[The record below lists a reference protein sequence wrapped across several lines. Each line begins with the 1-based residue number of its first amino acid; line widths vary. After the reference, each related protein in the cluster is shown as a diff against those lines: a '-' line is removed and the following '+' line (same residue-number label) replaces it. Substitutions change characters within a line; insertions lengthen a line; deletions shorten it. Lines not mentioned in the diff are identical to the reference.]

1 MGNLRFDPL
10 STPAGTWLPG
20 ECLFSLASRYHR
32 MAGNFKSKT
41 TCLALFGHSRIGAAH
56 DLPGRIDEFVSR
68 TQGQLGSAHAIIYGH
83 TVLPYFLAFR
93 DSATAADAEFAMRG
107 GSIGSLKF
115 RLGLLTSRFRSHIPL
130 KGCCM
135 CMEADLRV
143 HHVGY
148 WHLDHQFPGVW
159 VCPVHGCALRE
170 YTMKVSG
177 QQRFDWLLPDD
188 VRALP
193 QAEPE
198 WSPELVG
205 KLTRL
210 ANAAI
215 SLGHLGRG
223 FHFDRARLAISHRT
237 QLHAAGL
244 LSDGGR
250 LRPGAVADHYLQFI
264 DGLQIVRELSAL
276 PQDRRTACAQVTRLL
291 YRPDSTTHPL
301 RELLLALWLHGSWD
315 SFMSHY
321 VSATPANEIDDHA
334 PDATLAASAP
344 DLRRAWAVAQVTAAG
359 SSATEVA
366 RRLAVDVSTVMA
378 WLATAG
384 VATTR
389 RAKKLKTPLRDQL
402 LTMLR
407 GGSDKDVVASE
418 LAISITTITRYLR
431 TEPGL
436 RAAWT
441 DSRREALRNEHRT
454 AWAQLLKANPRTGTP
469 TLRSINARAY
479 AWLYRNDRSWLS
491 SAIAS
496 RELPIPGG
504 ARLNW
509 DARDGQ
515 LALAVR
521 ATAAEQARLTS
532 KSRCTIAWLCSA
544 IPDLRPKLGTLD
556 QLPLTMRAIRE
567 VAWVRKGGN
576 RTLLLSTGQSRTD
589 E

>member
-1 MGNLRFDPL
+1 MGNLCFDP
-10 STPAGTWLPG
+10 STTPAGTWLPG

-135 CMEADLRV
+135 CMEADLHV
-143 HHVGY
+143 HHVAY

-177 QQRFDWLLPDD
+177 EQRFDWFLPDD
-188 VRALP
+188 VRALTHE
-193 QAEPE
+193 AEPE
-198 WSPELVG
+198 RSPELVG

-223 FHFDRARLAISHRT
+223 FHFDRARLAISHRV

-244 LSDGGR
+244 LGDGGR
-250 LRPGAVADHYLQFI
+250 LRLGAIADHYLQFI
-264 DGLQIVRELSAL
+264 DGLQAVRELSAL
-276 PQDRRTACAQVTRLL
+276 PRDRCTAGAQVTRLL

-301 RELLLALWLHGSWD
+301 RELLLVLWLHGSWD

-321 VSATPANEIDDHA
+321 ANATPAKEVDVHTS
-334 PDATLAASAP
+334 DATLAPSASDP
-344 DLRRAWAVAQVTAAG
+344 RRAWAVAQVTEAG
-359 SSATEVA
+359 DSATGVA

-384 VATTR
+384 VAPTR
-389 RAKKLKTPLRDQL
+389 RAKKLKTPLRDRL

-407 GGSDKDVVASE
+407 GGSDKAVVASE
-418 LAISITTITRYLR
+418 LAISITTVTRYLR
-431 TEPGL
+431 TEPSL

-454 AWAQLLKANPRTGTP
+454 AWAKLLSGNPQTGTP
-469 TLRSINARAY
+469 TLRSINARSY

-521 ATAAEQARLTS
+521 ATAAEQARLTG
-532 KSRCTIAWLCSA
+532 KARCTIAWLCSS

-556 QLPLTMRAIRE
+556 QLPLTMRAIQE

-576 RTLLLSTGQSRTD
+576 NKASLL
-589 E
+589 